1 MKKVRTGT
9 ILYPKTIKLC
19 DNKITKANVSSRN
32 DFIEKAINF
41 YVGYLN
47 TQENIEFINE
57 VIDYTITSKLDLF
70 EESFSSLLFKLTV
83 ELDMLMK
90 ILAAN
95 FDIDEETLKKL
106 REKSII
112 MLRKQQDYLILKRY
126 LIFIKKVRIKDA

>member
-9 ILYPKTIKLC
+9 MLYPKTIKLC
-19 DNKITKANVSSRN
+19 DNNITKANATSRN

-47 TQENIEFINE
+47 TQDNIEFVNE
-57 VIDYTITSKLDLF
+57 VINHTIESKINIL
-70 EESFSSLLFKLTV
+70 EESLSSLLFKLSV
-83 ELDMLMK
+83 QLDMLTH

-106 REKSII
+106 REKSTLEVQETIGT
-112 MLRKQQDYLILKRY
+112 LNLED
-126 LIFIKKVRIKDA
+126 IFKEHTESEE